1 MGKNLVRKT
10 LKGFIRALKRRN
22 WDRGHVDGEPW
33 VLLGKLG
40 ARISG
45 IR

>member
-10 LKGFIRALKRRN
+10 LKGFIRALKRKN
-22 WDRGHVDGEPW
+22 WDRGHVDGDPW